1 MIRIG
6 EYVFVNPSKWEP
18 PNENLDY
25 KVQET
30 QGGQSFS
37 ESSFFN
43 GKGKMEFNGLKEEDF
58 EKLRKIEDD
67 FLPVCIK
74 YEGYNKNCLIQI
86 EHEPLL
92 YFREYRKVVI
102 EFVEVGV

>member
-18 PNENLDY
+18 PGAELDY

-37 ESSFFN
+37 ESSFFH

-67 FLPVCIK
+67 FLPVKIS
-74 YEGYNKNCLIQI
+74 YEGFDKMCLIQI
-86 EHEPLL
+86 ENEPLL
-92 YFREYRKVVI
+92 YFKEYRKVIV
-102 EFVEVGV
+102 EFVEVMT